1 MMPDQNIRRPLYAV
15 VSEKII
21 TMIKSGELPD
31 GARLPAERVLAEQM
45 GVSRTSVREAIRLLS
60 LSGML
65 TSQQGS
71 GTFVNA
77 SAPGLAGDELRFMSD
92 AYYEQDYMNEFR
104 KYIECNIIEI
114 AAYKATKEDI
124 NELKSI
130 VYDQYKSRCEHKN
143 EIFYIKEFHLA
154 LAKATHNPIFVS
166 LMRIINSLFD
176 QRRSDSV
183 THHMKRRSESIYW
196 HNKIIEA
203 LESRDIQKCREAME
217 QHMRSNANVMQEE

>member
-1 MMPDQNIRRPLYAV
+1 MNPNARRPLYSL

-21 TMIKSGELPD
+21 AMIKSGELPD
-31 GARLPAERVLAEQM
+31 GARLPSERILAEQL

-77 SAPGLAGDELRFMSD
+77 SAPALAGEELRFMSD
-92 AYYEQDYMNEFR
+92 GCYEQDHLNEFR
-104 KYIECNIIEI
+104 KCIECNIVEI
-114 AAYKATKEDI
+114 AAVKATREDI

-130 VYDQYKSRCEHKN
+130 IFDQYRSRCEHKN
-143 EIFYIKEFHLA
+143 ETFYIKKFHLA

-183 THHMKRRSESIYW
+183 NRHMKRRSESIYW
-196 HNKIIEA
+196 HSKIIEA
-203 LESRDIQKCREAME
+203 LESRDISKCREVME
-217 QHMRSNANVMQEE
+217 QHMRANASTMREE

>member
-1 MMPDQNIRRPLYAV
+1 MMTEQNGRRPLYAV
-15 VSEKII
+15 VSEKIFA
-21 TMIKSGELPD
+21 MIKSGELPD

-77 SAPGLAGDELRFMSD
+77 SVPGLAGDELRFMSD
-92 AYYEQDYMNEFR
+92 VYYEQDHLNEFR
-104 KYIECNIIEI
+104 KYIECNVIEI
-114 AAYKATKEDI
+114 AAHRATKEDI
-124 NELKSI
+124 NALKSI

-143 EIFYIKEFHLA
+143 ETFYIKEFHLA
-154 LAKATHNPIFVS
+154 LAKATHNPIFIS

-176 QRRSDSV
+176 QRRNDSV
-183 THHMKRRSESIYW
+183 THNLKRRSESIYW

-203 LESRDIQKCREAME
+203 LESRDIQKCRAVME
-217 QHMRSNANVMQEE
+217 QHMRSNANMIHD

>member
-77 SAPGLAGDELRFMSD
+77 SAPVLAGDELRFMSD
-92 AYYEQDYMNEFR
+92 VYYEQEHLNEFR
-104 KYIECNIIEI
+104 KYIECNVIEI
-114 AAYKATKEDI
+114 AAQNATKEDI

-143 EIFYIKEFHLA
+143 ETFYIKKFHLA

-176 QRRSDSV
+176 QRRIDSV